1 MIEAQ
6 LIEFSESTKRAQSSH
21 SIGSEALHA
30 DYTKYHGT
38 VDRWEN

>member
-1 MIEAQ
+1 MFEAQ
-6 LIEFSESTKRAQSSH
+6 LIEFSESSH